1 METISLKLP
10 PALQSLLE
18 AEARRRQTTKSKLV
32 RDCLEHMLRP
42 GQGAVLSCHDLAQDL
57 AGSLRGPRDLATN
70 KKYLKG
76 FGR

>member
-10 PALQSLLE
+10 PALQSLLK
-18 AEARRRQTTKSKLV
+18 AEARRRQTTKSELV
-32 RDCLEHMLRP
+32 RDCLAQMLRP
-42 GQGAVLSCHDLAQDL
+42 GRGAIVSCHDLAQDL
-57 AGSLRGPRDLATN
+57 AGSLHGPRDLATN

>member
-1 METISLKLP
+1 METISFKLP

-18 AEARRRQTTKSKLV
+18 AEARRRQTTKSKLI
-32 RDCLEHMLRP
+32 RDCLEQMLRP
-42 GQGAVLSCHDLAQDL
+42 GNAASVSCHDLAQDL